1 MVSLEGQNKETRRHY
16 YPAQKRIVGQNSLVQ
31 HSDRDKVGKEYGAS
45 CCDSSVRSRKV
56 KEKEGE
62 EMNTKFAK
70 IAGTILLVAGG
81 VLLFIGGV
89 SSSAAIA
96 VLGAVFDLALLI
108 AGLFGTA
115 IVTKAKKVVE
125 AVKS

>member
-1 MVSLEGQNKETRRHY
+1 M
-16 YPAQKRIVGQNSLVQ
+16 NS
-31 HSDRDKVGKEYGAS
+31 
-45 CCDSSVRSRKV
+45 
-56 KEKEGE
+56 
-62 EMNTKFAK
+62 KFAK

-108 AGLFGTA
+108 AGLFGATIVAKFNKVIEA
-115 IVTKAKKVVE
+115 IKF
-125 AVKS
+125 

>member
-1 MVSLEGQNKETRRHY
+1 
-16 YPAQKRIVGQNSLVQ
+16 
-31 HSDRDKVGKEYGAS
+31 
-45 CCDSSVRSRKV
+45 
-56 KEKEGE
+56 
-62 EMNTKFAK
+62 MNTKFSK

-108 AGLFGTA
+108 AGLFGATIGA
-115 IVTKAKKVVE
+115 KAKKVVE

>member
-1 MVSLEGQNKETRRHY
+1 
-16 YPAQKRIVGQNSLVQ
+16 
-31 HSDRDKVGKEYGAS
+31 
-45 CCDSSVRSRKV
+45 
-56 KEKEGE
+56 
-62 EMNTKFAK
+62 MNTKFAK

-115 IVTKAKKVVE
+115 IVTKVKKVEE
-125 AVKS
+125 AIKS

>member
-1 MVSLEGQNKETRRHY
+1 
-16 YPAQKRIVGQNSLVQ
+16 
-31 HSDRDKVGKEYGAS
+31 
-45 CCDSSVRSRKV
+45 
-56 KEKEGE
+56 
-62 EMNTKFAK
+62 MNTKFAK

-108 AGLFGTA
+108 AGLFGATIA
-115 IVTKAKKVVE
+115 AKAKKVAA

>member
-1 MVSLEGQNKETRRHY
+1 M
-16 YPAQKRIVGQNSLVQ
+16 NS
-31 HSDRDKVGKEYGAS
+31 
-45 CCDSSVRSRKV
+45 
-56 KEKEGE
+56 
-62 EMNTKFAK
+62 KFAK

-108 AGLFGTA
+108 AGLFEATIVAKFNKVIEA
-115 IVTKAKKVVE
+115 IKF
-125 AVKS
+125 

>member
-1 MVSLEGQNKETRRHY
+1 
-16 YPAQKRIVGQNSLVQ
+16 
-31 HSDRDKVGKEYGAS
+31 
-45 CCDSSVRSRKV
+45 
-56 KEKEGE
+56 
-62 EMNTKFAK
+62 MNTKFAK

-115 IVTKAKKVVE
+115 IAAKAKKVVE
-125 AVKS
+125 AIKS

>member
-1 MVSLEGQNKETRRHY
+1 
-16 YPAQKRIVGQNSLVQ
+16 
-31 HSDRDKVGKEYGAS
+31 
-45 CCDSSVRSRKV
+45 
-56 KEKEGE
+56 
-62 EMNTKFAK
+62 MNTKFSK

-108 AGLFGTA
+108 AGLFGAT
-115 IVTKAKKVVE
+115 IVAKTKKVVE

>member
-1 MVSLEGQNKETRRHY
+1 
-16 YPAQKRIVGQNSLVQ
+16 
-31 HSDRDKVGKEYGAS
+31 
-45 CCDSSVRSRKV
+45 
-56 KEKEGE
+56 
-62 EMNTKFAK
+62 MNTKFAK

-108 AGLFGTA
+108 AGLFGSA
-115 IVTKAKKVVE
+115 IVAKAKKVVE

>member
-1 MVSLEGQNKETRRHY
+1 
-16 YPAQKRIVGQNSLVQ
+16 
-31 HSDRDKVGKEYGAS
+31 
-45 CCDSSVRSRKV
+45 
-56 KEKEGE
+56 
-62 EMNTKFAK
+62 MNTKFAK

-108 AGLFGTA
+108 AGLFGTTIMA
-115 IVTKAKKVVE
+115 KVTRIIDVIKDNKDDP
-125 AVKS
+125 STL

>member
-1 MVSLEGQNKETRRHY
+1 
-16 YPAQKRIVGQNSLVQ
+16 
-31 HSDRDKVGKEYGAS
+31 
-45 CCDSSVRSRKV
+45 
-56 KEKEGE
+56 
-62 EMNTKFAK
+62 MNTKFAK

-81 VLLFIGGV
+81 VLLFVGGV

-115 IVTKAKKVVE
+115 TVTKAKKVVE
-125 AVKS
+125 AIKS

>member
-1 MVSLEGQNKETRRHY
+1 M
-16 YPAQKRIVGQNSLVQ
+16 NS
-31 HSDRDKVGKEYGAS
+31 
-45 CCDSSVRSRKV
+45 
-56 KEKEGE
+56 
-62 EMNTKFAK
+62 KFAK

-108 AGLFGTA
+108 AGLFGA
-115 IVTKAKKVVE
+115 VIVAKAKKVV
-125 AVKS
+125 AVIKS

>member
-1 MVSLEGQNKETRRHY
+1 
-16 YPAQKRIVGQNSLVQ
+16 
-31 HSDRDKVGKEYGAS
+31 
-45 CCDSSVRSRKV
+45 
-56 KEKEGE
+56 
-62 EMNTKFAK
+62 MNTKFAK

-96 VLGAVFDLALLI
+96 VIGAVFDLALLI

-125 AVKS
+125 AIKS

>member
-1 MVSLEGQNKETRRHY
+1 
-16 YPAQKRIVGQNSLVQ
+16 
-31 HSDRDKVGKEYGAS
+31 
-45 CCDSSVRSRKV
+45 
-56 KEKEGE
+56 
-62 EMNTKFAK
+62 MNTKFAK

-108 AGLFGTA
+108 AGLFGTTIA
-115 IVTKAKKVVE
+115 AKAKKVVE

>member
-1 MVSLEGQNKETRRHY
+1 M
-16 YPAQKRIVGQNSLVQ
+16 NS
-31 HSDRDKVGKEYGAS
+31 
-45 CCDSSVRSRKV
+45 
-56 KEKEGE
+56 
-62 EMNTKFAK
+62 KFAK

-108 AGLFGTA
+108 AGLFGAAITA
-115 IVTKAKKVVE
+115 KAKKVAE

>member
-1 MVSLEGQNKETRRHY
+1 
-16 YPAQKRIVGQNSLVQ
+16 
-31 HSDRDKVGKEYGAS
+31 
-45 CCDSSVRSRKV
+45 
-56 KEKEGE
+56 
-62 EMNTKFAK
+62 MNTKFAK

-115 IVTKAKKVVE
+115 IVDKAKKVVE